1 MMPMGKEARTTTLK
15 KVLKIAGDVLLFAL
29 VAIALFV
36 VVVSISSKKDEDG
49 TATVFG
55 IQLRFVQSDSMA
67 ECELTDVS
75 QYKIKSIPVKSCIFV
90 EVVPEEDEQRAEWL
104 ENVQIG
110 DVLTIKYVYTKQETI
125 THRVVA
131 KEDNGKGGYYVTVQ
145 GDNKNSDSNLL
156 SQTVDTSIAESPNYI
171 VGKVVGQSYLL
182 GLLVYAFKSPV
193 GLVCMVIIPCV
204 IIIVFEVLR
213 LARVFGKEKKEKQ
226 KAEQQKQADEI
237 EELKRKLAQLE
248 SQKGTTTDDKTP
260 ESQSDEPKA
269 ETQEETP
276 SESVGSPK
284 TEEQSKDFDSQNAE
298 KQSEAEQN
306 AEN

>member
-156 SQTVDTSIAESPNYI
+156 SQTVDTSIVESPNYI

-248 SQKGTTTDDKTP
+248 SQKGTTTDDKTL

-276 SESVGSPK
+276 SESVDSPK
-284 TEEQSKDFDSQNAE
+284 TEEQSKDFDSQNTE
-298 KQSEAEQN
+298 SKSEAEQN